1 MLEIQKFTKIIAA
14 NWKMNGSINFIKKF
28 LNDLD
33 YLTFESIHNQSIC
46 IIICPPFTYSYLIA
60 NQLNHKANQ
69 LNNCYLGGQNCSIF
83 LEGAYTG
90 DVSASMLYDVGC
102 QFCIVG
108 HSERRT
114 LFNETNKEVSLK
126 AKNSLKNN
134 IHPIICVGE
143 TLQQKKDNQTK
154 EILSKQI
161 SESIND
167 DSNNNNT
174 MIAYEPIWA
183 IGSGLTPSLDEIDD
197 IHNFLKNEIQGFEN
211 YKILYG
217 GSVKSTN
224 SKEILNLDSVD
235 GLLIGGASLNVDE
248 FNKILSF

>member
-14 NWKMNGSINFIKKF
+14 NWKMNGSINFINKF

-33 YLTFESIHNQSIC
+33 DLTFENIHNQSIC
-46 IIICPPFTYSYLIA
+46 IIICPPFTHSYLVA
-60 NQLNHKANQ
+60 NKLK
-69 LNNCYLGGQNCSIF
+69 NCYLGGQNCSLF

-90 DVSASMLYDVGC
+90 DVSASMLNDIGC
-102 QFCIVG
+102 QFCLVG

-114 LFNETNKEVSLK
+114 IFNETNNEVSIK
-126 AKNSLKNN
+126 AINSLKNN

-143 TLQQKKDNQTK
+143 TLQQKNANQTK

-161 SESIND
+161 SESMNY
-167 DSNNNNT
+167 DSNNNNNT
-174 MIAYEPIWA
+174 IIAYEPVWA
-183 IGSGLTPSLDEIDD
+183 IGSGLTPSLNEIDE
-197 IHNFLKNEIQGFEN
+197 IHNFLKNEIRGYEN

-217 GSVKSTN
+217 GSVKSAN

-248 FNKILSF
+248 FKKILSF

>member
-1 MLEIQKFTKIIAA
+1 MLEILKFSKFMVA
-14 NWKMNGSINFIKKF
+14 NWKMNGSINFISKF

-33 YLTFESIHNQSIC
+33 KLAFENIYDQSKC
-46 IIICPPFTYSYLIA
+46 IIICPPLTYSYLIA
-60 NQLNHKANQ
+60 GHIK
-69 LNNCYLGGQNCSIF
+69 NCYLGGQNCSLF

-90 DVSASMLYDVGC
+90 DISASMLHDIGC

-114 LFNETNKEVSLK
+114 IFNETNNEVSIK
-126 AKNSLKNN
+126 ASNSLKNN

-143 TLQQKKDNQTK
+143 TLQQKKDNKTK

-161 SESIND
+161 TESIND
-167 DSNNNNT
+167 DLNNNNT
-174 MIAYEPIWA
+174 IIAYEPIWA
-183 IGSGLTPSLDEIDD
+183 IGSGLTPSLDEINE
-197 IHNFLKNEIQGFEN
+197 IHNFIKNEIRGYEN

-235 GLLIGGASLNVDE
+235 GVLIGGASLNVDE

>member
-90 DVSASMLYDVGC
+90 DVSASMLYD

-197 IHNFLKNEIQGFEN
+197 IHNFLKNI
-211 YKILYG
+211 
-217 GSVKSTN
+217 KSN
-224 SKEILNLDSVD
+224 
-235 GLLIGGASLNVDE
+235 
-248 FNKILSF
+248 

>member
-1 MLEIQKFTKIIAA
+1 
-14 NWKMNGSINFIKKF
+14 
-28 LNDLD
+28 
-33 YLTFESIHNQSIC
+33 
-46 IIICPPFTYSYLIA
+46 
-60 NQLNHKANQ
+60 
-69 LNNCYLGGQNCSIF
+69 LGGQNCSRF

-90 DVSASMLYDVGC
+90 DVSASMLYDIGC

-114 LFNETNKEVSLK
+114 IFNETNNEISLK
-126 AKNSLKNN
+126 ATNSLKNN

-143 TLQQKKDNQTK
+143 TLQQKKDKQTK

-161 SESIND
+161 SESINE

-174 MIAYEPIWA
+174 IIAYEPIWA
-183 IGSGLTPSLDEIDD
+183 IGSGLIPSLDEIDE
-197 IHNFLKNEIQGFEN
+197 IHNFIKNEIQGYEN

-217 GSVKSTN
+217 GSVKSAN
-224 SKEILNLDSVD
+224 SKKILNLDNVD

-248 FNKILSF
+248 FKKILSL

>member
-1 MLEIQKFTKIIAA
+1 MLEIQKFSKFIAA
-14 NWKMNGSINFIKKF
+14 NWKMNGSINFINKF
-28 LNDLD
+28 INNLD
-33 YLTFESIHNQSIC
+33 NLTLENILDQSIC
-46 IIICPPFTYSYLIA
+46 IIIFPPFVYSYFIA
-60 NQLNHKANQ
+60 NKLKNY
-69 LNNCYLGGQNCSIF
+69 YLGGQNCSLF

-90 DVSASMLYDVGC
+90 DVSASMLHDIGC
-102 QFCIVG
+102 QFCIIG

-114 LFNETNKEVSLK
+114 IFNETNNEVSIK
-126 AKNSLKNN
+126 ATNSLKNN

-143 TLQQKKDNQTK
+143 TLQEKKDNKTK

-161 SESIND
+161 RESIND

-174 MIAYEPIWA
+174 IIAYEPIWA
-183 IGSGLTPSLDEIDD
+183 IGSGLTPSLEEIDE
-197 IHNFLKNEIQGFEN
+197 IHNFIKNEIQGYEN

-217 GSVKSTN
+217 GSVKSAN

-235 GLLIGGASLNVDE
+235 GVLIGGASLDVDE

>member
-14 NWKMNGSINFIKKF
+14 NWKMNGSINFISEF

-33 YLTFESIHNQSIC
+33 NLAFNNIHDQSKC

-60 NQLNHKANQ
+60 NKLKK
-69 LNNCYLGGQNCSIF
+69 NCYIGGQNCSLF

-90 DVSASMLYDVGC
+90 DISASMLYDIGC

-114 LFNETNKEVSLK
+114 IFNETNNEVSMK
-126 AKNSLKNN
+126 ATNSLKNN

-161 SESIND
+161 RESIND

-174 MIAYEPIWA
+174 IIAYEPIWA
-183 IGSGLTPSLDEIDD
+183 IGSGLTPSLNEIDE
-197 IHNFLKNEIQGFEN
+197 IHNFIKNEIQGYEN

-217 GSVKSTN
+217 GSVKSAN

-235 GLLIGGASLNVDE
+235 GVLIGGASLNVDE
-248 FNKILSF
+248 FSKILSF

>member
-1 MLEIQKFTKIIAA
+1 MLEIQKFTKIIVA
-14 NWKMNGSINFIKKF
+14 NWKMNGSINFISEF

-33 YLTFESIHNQSIC
+33 NLAFNNIHDQSKC

-60 NQLNHKANQ
+60 NKLK
-69 LNNCYLGGQNCSIF
+69 NCYLGGQNCSLF

-90 DVSASMLYDVGC
+90 DVSASMLYDIGC

-114 LFNETNKEVSLK
+114 IFNETNNEVSIK
-126 AKNSLKNN
+126 ATNSLKNN

-161 SESIND
+161 RESISE

-174 MIAYEPIWA
+174 IIAYEPIWA
-183 IGSGLTPSLDEIDD
+183 IGSGLTSSLEEIDE
-197 IHNFLKNEIQGFEN
+197 IHNFIKNEIQGYEN

-217 GSVKSTN
+217 GSVKSAN
-224 SKEILNLDSVD
+224 SREILNLDNVD

-248 FNKILSF
+248 FKKILSF

>member
-1 MLEIQKFTKIIAA
+1 MLEIQKFSKIMVA
-14 NWKMNGSINFIKKF
+14 NWKMNGSINFIGKF
-28 LNDLD
+28 FDDLD
-33 YLTFESIHNQSIC
+33 NLAFENIHDQSKC
-46 IIICPPFTYSYLIA
+46 TIICPPFIYSYLIA
-60 NQLNHKANQ
+60 NQLKNF
-69 LNNCYLGGQNCSIF
+69 YLGGQNCSLF
-83 LEGAYTG
+83 LDGAYTG
-90 DVSASMLYDVGC
+90 DVSASMLHDIGC

-114 LFNETNKEVSLK
+114 IFNETNNEVSIK
-126 AKNSLKNN
+126 ATNSLKNN

-161 SESIND
+161 SESMND

-174 MIAYEPIWA
+174 IIAYEPIWA
-183 IGSGLTPSLDEIDD
+183 IGSGLTPSLDEIDE
-197 IHNFLKNEIQGFEN
+197 IHNFIKNEIQGYEN

-217 GSVKSTN
+217 GSVKSAN
-224 SKEILNLDSVD
+224 SKEILNLDNVD

>member
-14 NWKMNGSINFIKKF
+14 NWKMNGSINFINNF

-33 YLTFESIHNQSIC
+33 DLTFENINDQSIC

-60 NQLNHKANQ
+60 NKLK
-69 LNNCYLGGQNCSIF
+69 NCYLGGQNCSLF

-90 DVSASMLYDVGC
+90 DVSASMLYDIGC

-114 LFNETNKEVSLK
+114 IFNETNNEVSIK
-126 AKNSLKNN
+126 ATNSLKKN

-143 TLQQKKDNQTK
+143 TLQQKNDNRTK
-154 EILSKQI
+154 EVLSKQI
-161 SESIND
+161 RESMND
-167 DSNNNNT
+167 DSNNDNT
-174 MIAYEPIWA
+174 IIAYEPIWA
-183 IGSGLTPSLDEIDD
+183 IGSGLTPSLDEIED
-197 IHNFLKNEIQGFEN
+197 IHNFIKNEIQGYEN

-217 GSVKSTN
+217 GSVKSAN
-224 SKEILNLDSVD
+224 SKGILNLDSVD
-235 GLLIGGASLNVDE
+235 GLLIGGASLNVYE
-248 FNKILSF
+248 FKKILSL